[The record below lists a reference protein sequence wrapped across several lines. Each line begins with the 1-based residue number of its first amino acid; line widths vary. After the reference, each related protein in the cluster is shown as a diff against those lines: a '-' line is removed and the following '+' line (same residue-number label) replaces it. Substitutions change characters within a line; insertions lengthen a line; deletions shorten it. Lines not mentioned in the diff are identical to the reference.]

1 MILGAGFGGLELSAR
16 LAEDLADDVRVT
28 LIDQNDSFIFG
39 FAKLDVMFGRRSR
52 DEVRLFYRDIA
63 KPNVQFRQ
71 ETVLS
76 IDPQA
81 RRVRTDRA
89 TYDADILVVAL
100 GADLDPGATPGLVEG
115 GHEFY
120 SPQGA
125 ERVANVLPSFK
136 AGVAVIGVLG
146 PFFKC
151 PPAPNEAA
159 LMLHDY
165 LSERGVRDAVTIYLV
180 NPLGSPIPVSE
191 ETSAAIV
198 SMLAERDIEHWPSS
212 QVERLDPAAKV
223 AHLADG
229 RRLPYD
235 LFLAV
240 PVHRAPAVVLD
251 AGLTEDGWIPG
262 GPGNLRDPV
271 PRRLCGRR
279 RHQRSRPPR
288 WHHRRRRGSDTRR
301 RTGRQAQGEVPT
313 AAVQRSGGLLH
324 RDRRRNRRQGRRRL
338 PVGSGAHRSV
348 HTPVR
353 RSRRGETALRISPCT
368 AVVQRLKTTCGRP
381 SRRTTCP
388 PLLHRRAGR
397 VVGHLLRRL

>member
-39 FAKLDVMFGRRSR
+39 FAKLDVMFGRRGP

-120 SPQGA
+120 STQGA
-125 ERVANVLPSFK
+125 ESVANVLPSFQ

-146 PFFKC
+146 PVFKC

-165 LSERGVRDAVTIYLV
+165 LSERGVRDAVTIHLV

-198 SMLAERDIEHWPSS
+198 SMLAERGIEHWPSS

-229 RRLPYD
+229 RRLPFD

-251 AGLTEDGWIPG
+251 AGLTEDGWIPVDPATFATRFPAVYAVG
-262 GPGNLRDPV
+262 DVTNAPV
-271 PRRLCGRR
+271 PRAGTIAEGEAATLADVLLATLKGRP
-279 RHQRSRPPR
+279 QPPPYS
-288 WHHRRRRGSDTRR
+288 GAAVCYIE
-301 RTGRQAQGEVPT
+301 TGGGTVAKVDVDFLSGAEPT
-313 AAVQRSGGLLH
+313 AVFTAPSAEVAEEKRRFGSVRAQRWFG
-324 RDRRRNRRQGRRRL
+324 D
-338 PVGSGAHRSV
+338 
-348 HTPVR
+348 
-353 RSRRGETALRISPCT
+353 
-368 AVVQRLKTTCGRP
+368 
-381 SRRTTCP
+381 
-388 PLLHRRAGR
+388 
-397 VVGHLLRRL
+397 